1 MRRSL
6 LALQILVA
14 SLETLVIR
22 RLVICYIAVHLDVTA
37 SVNPYLRS
45 VKQMLRSPV
54 FRSRWNDHEDA
65 QMQAVIMLFSSK
77 LLKAN
82 VVPNDEDPGDL
93 SLVFSKDR
101 SWPRVAAA
109 RNRKK

>member
-1 MRRSL
+1 
-6 LALQILVA
+6 
-14 SLETLVIR
+14 
-22 RLVICYIAVHLDVTA
+22 VHLDVTA